1 MFGKIMPHR
10 HQFPFKKRKLTESYQ
25 TQTSDLI
32 ANDLYKELYTDMV
45 LIGL

>member
-1 MFGKIMPHR
+1 MPHR
-10 HQFPFKKRKLTESYQ
+10 DQFPFKKRKLTESYQ
-25 TQTSDLI
+25 TQTSNLI